1 MSHVLHKWDMAK
13 RECENSKAGFFS
25 QKLAVI
31 LRHHLISEQAYV
43 EAHSLYNLH
52 NFCHGVLVLIL

>member
-1 MSHVLHKWDMAK
+1 MAK

-52 NFCHGVLVLIL
+52 NFCHGVLVLRL